1 MSRRETDRLLWELI
15 DGSLTPDDRDRLEA
29 SLAADADARAR
40 LAEMRSLAR
49 MLDSVEEVPVPETL
63 PAAVERALAAS
74 RAGTDRPAPWWL
86 WLGELFAP
94 RWRVRLAWAA
104 VGLALGVGLGILA
117 VADLRRSSA
126 EDPSRYYG
134 AMSQAG
140 GLRLALIDG
149 SATLVLSR
157 EGPTLQIDVVV
168 DRRDNPPL
176 DLEVLGNDLILQD
189 LQSNGKAS
197 MRVGPEGGRVV
208 VRIEAASRA
217 TLHVRAAGEGA
228 VVGLRASVGE
238 SVLLERRIRLDEV
251 PGS

>member
-40 LAEMRSLAR
+40 LAEMRTLAQ

-63 PAAVERALAAS
+63 PASVGQALAAS
-74 RAGTDRPAPWWL
+74 RPRTSRPAPWWL
-86 WLGELFAP
+86 WLRELFAP

-104 VGLALGVGLGILA
+104 AGLALGVGLGILA
-117 VADLRRSSA
+117 VADLRRSSVK
-126 EDPSRYYG
+126 DLSRYYG
-134 AMSQAG
+134 AMADG
-140 GLRLALIDG
+140 DGLRLASSDG
-149 SATLVLSR
+149 SATLMLSR
-157 EGPTLQIDVVV
+157 EGSTLQIEVAV
-168 DRRDNPPL
+168 DRPDNQPL
-176 DLEVLGNDLILQD
+176 DLEILGNTLTLKD
-189 LQSNGKAS
+189 LQSDGKAS
-197 MRVGPEGGRVV
+197 TEVGPDGSRIV
-208 VRIEAASRA
+208 VRIEPASRA

-238 SVLLERRIRLDEV
+238 SVLLERRTRLDEV